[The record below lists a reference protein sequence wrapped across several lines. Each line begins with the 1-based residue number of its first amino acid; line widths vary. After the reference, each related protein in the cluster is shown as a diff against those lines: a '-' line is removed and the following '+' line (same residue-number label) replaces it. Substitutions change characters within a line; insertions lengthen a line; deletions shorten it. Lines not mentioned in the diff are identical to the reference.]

1 MDLYTRLE
9 ELRGMTHLL
18 IDDVKLLRD
27 KVGARKPDAT
37 EEEDANRR
45 FYIRAVLAL
54 IEAFV
59 EQHRRLLLDLCDIG
73 NITLAQ
79 KTRTKLREIKE
90 VSLAD
95 GSKEERTQYLKI
107 FEKIKT
113 VYKAAGHGFGQPLN
127 VTFDDGRWDTFRDAM
142 ELRNQ
147 ITHPKNIEDCWIND
161 GQLETVGQAN
171 EWFKTLTNEFVQVAQ
186 AHREVHRW

>member
-37 EEEDANRR
+37 EEENANRR
-45 FYIRAVLAL
+45 FYIRAVFAL

-73 NITLAQ
+73 KITLAE
-79 KTRTKLREIKE
+79 KTRSKLREIKE

-107 FEKIKT
+107 FEKIKE
-113 VYKAAGHGFGQPLN
+113 VYKAAGDGFGQPLN
-127 VTFDDGRWDTFRDAM
+127 VTFDDGR
-142 ELRNQ
+142 
-147 ITHPKNIEDCWIND
+147 
-161 GQLETVGQAN
+161 
-171 EWFKTLTNEFVQVAQ
+171 
-186 AHREVHRW
+186 